1 MDEWM
6 DGWMD
11 EWMNKRGEF
20 LNVKT
25 RGELNL
31 TEFKSLTV
39 QNLTQIHPASS
50 GYIFAVWAG
59 MRKVASVD
67 NRSNPSRNQ
76 DE

>member
-1 MDEWM
+1 
-6 DGWMD
+6 
-11 EWMNKRGEF
+11 MNKRGEF

-50 GYIFAVWAG
+50 GYIFAV
-59 MRKVASVD
+59 
-67 NRSNPSRNQ
+67 
-76 DE
+76 